1 MNTKNIKNLTMSAL
15 VVALVAAGTAHAAGP
30 TSGQIIIR
38 GTVGS
43 ICEIAVVDYGTVLD
57 LVGGESNRPVGQV
70 TETCNDA
77 DGYSVSFTS
86 AEGGK
91 MIGPRGAESEYRVN
105 YDAISDTN
113 LSSSASIARPDP
125 QWNAQYDL
133 TVNVEGQDELP
144 AGEYLDTVTVTIAG
158 A

>member
-1 MNTKNIKNLTMSAL
+1 MNLKNASLSAL
-15 VVALVAAGTAHAAGP
+15 VLALFAAGSAHAAGP

-43 ICEIAVVDYGTVLD
+43 ICQIAVVDLGTNLD
-57 LVGGESNRPVGQV
+57 LVAGESNRAVGKV

-86 AEGGK
+86 AKGGK
-91 MIGPRGAESEYRVN
+91 MVGPLGAESAYRVN
-105 YDAISDTN
+105 YDTISNTS
-113 LSSSASIARPDP
+113 LSSAAALVRPDP
-125 QWNAQYDL
+125 KWNVQHEL
-133 TVNVEGQDELP
+133 TVNVAGQNELP
-144 AGEYLDTVTVTIAG
+144 AGEYRDTVTVTIAG

>member
-1 MNTKNIKNLTMSAL
+1 MNIKNLSLSAL
-15 VVALVAAGTAHAAGP
+15 IAALLVAGSAQAAGP

-43 ICEIAVVDYGTVLD
+43 ICEIGVVDYGTNLD
-57 LVGGESNRPVGQV
+57 LVAGENNRAVGQV

-86 AEGGK
+86 DEGGK
-91 MIGPRGAESEYRVN
+91 MVGPLGAVSAYRVN
-105 YDAISDTN
+105 YDSIADHSLVSDA
-113 LSSSASIARPDP
+113 LIARPDP
-125 QWNAQYDL
+125 QWNVQHDL
-133 TVNVEGQDELP
+133 TVNVEGQDQLP
-144 AGEYLDTVTVTIAG
+144 AGEYRDTVTVTIAG